1 MSSKG
6 ATSILPEMFRFGLYK
21 PNQGRLVRQCT
32 VAAISLIAAFG
43 CFTLSTFALG
53 NEDQITRIGIPLG
66 IWVVITW
73 IAFRAVNVPRFAD
86 FLVAVES
93 EIERV
98 VWPTWKQVWQS
109 TVVVIVTMLFF
120 GVFLFAIDWLWRII
134 FTLIHFIEY
143 VDPPWAGD

>member
-6 ATSILPEMFRFGLYK
+6 AASILPEMFRFGLYK
-21 PNQGRLVRQCT
+21 PNQGRLVRQST
-32 VAAISLIAAFG
+32 VIAISLIAAFG
-43 CFTLSTFALG
+43 CFTLSTFAFG
-53 NEDQITRIGIPLG
+53 NEDQMTRLGIPLA
-66 IWVVITW
+66 IWAVVTW

-120 GVFLFAIDWLWRII
+120 GIFLFVIDWAWRLL
-134 FTLIHFIEY
+134 FTAIHFIEY
-143 VDPPWAGD
+143 VDLPWAGE